1 MSDQENQIIEVE
13 LEQVEQAEEVEQ
25 PEVEDSQESAEL
37 VVTIGDEPAEAEEEK
52 APTWVKELR
61 KKNRE
66 DQKRIRELEEQLKTR
81 EPEKQALGKKPA
93 LGDPDIDY
101 DADKFEAALEAWQ
114 EQKRK
119 ADDEENSRKRAQ
131 EDQQKA
137 WHARLTEYAEKKTAL
152 KVSDYDDAESTVT
165 DVLDVTQ
172 QGIIVQY
179 AKSPEL
185 VVYALGK
192 NPSKLKDLAAIKDPI
207 EFALAARELEKD
219 LKVQKKSPPAPE
231 KTVKGNAPNTSAV
244 GSTLDKL
251 RAEAEKTGD
260 YSKVLQYK
268 RQHKGK

>member
-1 MSDQENQIIEVE
+1 MSDQENEIIEVE
-13 LEQVEQAEEVEQ
+13 LEQVEQVEETEQ

-66 DQKRIRELEEQLKTR
+66 DQKRIRELEDLLKAR
-81 EPEKQALGKKPA
+81 EPEKQALGKKPS
-93 LGDPDIDY
+93 LSDPDIDY
-101 DADKFEAALEAWQ
+101 DAEKFEAAFEAWK

-119 ADDEENSRKRAQ
+119 ADEEELAKKRAQ

-137 WHARLTEYAEKKTAL
+137 WQARLNDYSEKKAAL

-165 DVLDVTQ
+165 DTLDATQ

-192 NPSKLKDLAAIKDPI
+192 NPSKLKALAEIKDPI
-207 EFALAARELEKD
+207 EFAFAARDLERD